1 MIGSLAAVNL
11 RFTLGVPTG
20 PANSLTVAAAHEDCA
35 SYSAIGG
42 TGTDAWC
49 DTQCKAGHCPNHLC
63 QCTGAEPTEARAY
76 DSALRQNER
85 GIKCRA
91 LKDEVTEEWC
101 EANYE
106 SLPKFCTCYR
116 ADGDAPTWRSA
127 ETKPNAAREG
137 AAAPAGLA
145 PVDDAVP
152 SSGRQNEFYE
162 SAAGSGAACACS
174 AKCDTGAPANCSE
187 ALESCRPYV
196 EQIEGV
202 AVLEH
207 NSHYRLSDITN
218 ALGLR
223 YRYDSV
229 TVLCEPRYRKTLLR
243 DALVRSS
250 FLDGVPLANLCGNEP
265 PRSTAC
271 GQAVERAI
279 SERAE
284 PKPGWANLQGASGES
299 NLTLSTGGEKEAA
312 LASALSGKLH
322 RGGCQKA
329 PKSTLVV
336 SVRMGDVLCDDPRV
350 QKHATKIMS
359 LVNEVKAYIN
369 RSVDVITHVRFSGVM
384 HYGSNEIAGLY
395 MRTKQCDF
403 NNRHFVQ
410 TLLQAADFH
419 GLPGVRLQSEVD
431 ADSDLCTF
439 VYSPHVLLPS
449 VADATSGFPLLVQKL
464 RTAAQQPEAG
474 RYAPNGVARG
484 GRGAGAFAAKAAE
497 VTTRKQPSIS
507 TPPSRGHGMRLSL
520 VGA

>member
-20 PANSLTVAAAHEDCA
+20 PANSLTVAVAHEDCA

-174 AKCDTGAPANCSE
+174 AKCD
-187 ALESCRPYV
+187 
-196 EQIEGV
+196 
-202 AVLEH
+202 
-207 NSHYRLSDITN
+207 N
-218 ALGLR
+218 ALGMR

-322 RGGCQKA
+322 RGGCQMA

-350 QKHATKIMS
+350 QKHAPKIMS
-359 LVNEVKAYIN
+359 LVNASKAYIN

-449 VADATSGFPLLVQKL
+449 VADATSGFSLLVQKL